1 MRHEGARTPLRA
13 SGEAAV
19 SRILYRAKTSRGQEV
34 ADFVE
39 ASSAAEAMNKLV
51 AMGLKDVVLMQ
62 SPDIAAFN
70 VALPGITPQQH
81 ARLRAE
87 FMAKPGLATALR
99 GVIRINAPILFIG
112 AAGLAWGAWRHFPV
126 TATLGAAVLLFPF
139 VAFFWKRRYLDRYQ
153 ALQKAYARG
162 QWDEVRR
169 LAAMLRSATN
179 NPLLPWDLDVRL
191 ACIEARQEHL
201 QAAVAS
207 LDPWKSKLATTA
219 PGMFEARLASVY
231 FAAGDYVEHLRLME
245 AAAELGGQDPT
256 RMVDVALAN
265 AKFGD
270 ADKAAKILATL
281 DMKLLPPIALKF
293 IALVN
298 GVLRLRAGEPG
309 QAVPDLQA
317 AAEGFL
323 EMALQHQA
331 AWVGLAIS
339 SGYYAVALAR
349 CGKQSEARQV
359 VAPVLPILFVHGE
372 KPLLDMLQK
381 DVLVAAQ

>member
-1 MRHEGARTPLRA
+1 M
-13 SGEAAV
+13 
-19 SRILYRAKTSRGQEV
+19 SRILYRAKTQRDQDV

-39 ASSAAEAMNKLV
+39 ASSAAEAMDKLV
-51 AMGLKDVVLMQ
+51 GMGLKDIVLMQ
-62 SPDIAAFN
+62 SPDLAAFN
-70 VALPGITPQQH
+70 VTLPGITPQQH

-87 FMAKPGLATALR
+87 FMERPGLATALR
-99 GVIRINAPILFIG
+99 GVIRINSPILLLG

-126 TATLGAAVLLFPF
+126 TATLGAAALLFPF

-169 LAAMLRSATN
+169 LASTLRSVTN

-191 ACIEARQEHL
+191 ACIEARQGRL
-201 QAAVAS
+201 QAAVAG
-207 LDPWKSKLATTA
+207 LEPWKSKLEGKA

-231 FAAGDYVEHLRLME
+231 FAAGDYIEHVRLME
-245 AAAELGGQDPT
+245 EAAELGGQDPT
-256 RMVDVALAN
+256 RQVDVALAN

-270 ADKAAKILATL
+270 ARKAEDILDAL
-281 DMKLLPPIALKF
+281 DMKLLPPLGQKF
-293 IALVN
+293 IALVT
-298 GVLRLRAGEPG
+298 GVLGLRAGHAET
-309 QAVPDLQA
+309 AARDLKVA
-317 AAEGFL
+317 TEGFL
-323 EMALQHQA
+323 ESSLKFHA

-349 CGKQSEARQV
+349 CGKRSEAQQV
-359 VAPVLPILFVHGE
+359 VAPVLPILLVHGE

-381 DVLVAAQ
+381 DVLEVAQ